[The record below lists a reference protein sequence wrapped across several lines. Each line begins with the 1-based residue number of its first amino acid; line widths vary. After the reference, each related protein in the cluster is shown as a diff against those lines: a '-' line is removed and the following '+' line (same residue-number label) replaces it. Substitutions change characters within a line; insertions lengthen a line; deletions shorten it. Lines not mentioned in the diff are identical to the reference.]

1 MKKIADFIV
10 EKRIYILITLLV
22 IAGFC
27 ATLIP
32 KVEVNTDLTKYL
44 PDDSSMKIGMD
55 IMEEEF
61 PPAPADYTIRVMFKD
76 LTDEEIVSMKEKLS
90 EIKNVNSVDYKEDDK
105 DYNRDGYTKFVLHTV
120 YEYESPEESEIE
132 DTLEKDFNHDG
143 MEYKNDNVDTPNFPV
158 WVGISAVVLLTI
170 ILIIMCE
177 SWVEPFLFL
186 FTIGIAVVINL
197 GTNIIQGSISENT
210 FSIAAILQLV
220 LSIDYSII
228 LTNRYRQEMPKYSDK
243 RSAMKAAIVSAFSS
257 ISSSSLTTVVGLLA
271 LIFMSFK
278 IGLDMGFVM
287 AKGVFLSVVCV
298 FLILPGL
305 VIMCTKWI
313 DKTAKKPLHVPTGG
327 IARFCN
333 RFRIPLTV
341 GFIALFVAAYLI
353 QRHTVIA
360 YSISSFDPVAQVFPK
375 NGTIVLLYENKD
387 DEYVTAFADELKE
400 MDCVLSAA
408 NYSNTLG
415 KQYNVSEM
423 TAAIKELSEGM
434 GGGDSSGFELNE
446 SMISLLFIKK
456 FGLGKADSTMSIEE
470 LFNYVNDE
478 VINDPTLRPMIGDE
492 MAEEVKNYAKDL
504 NDGIKQLKG
513 DRFSRLILTVTLPE
527 EGDET
532 TAFYEMIYDRCD
544 KLKGEYHLIGS
555 TAMNYEMSLSFAG
568 ELLFITLLTAI
579 SIYLVVL
586 ITFRSFIVPVILVLL
601 VQCGV
606 FITVSIIG
614 FQGYSMYF
622 IALLVVQC
630 ILMGSM
636 IDYGILFSNYYREF
650 RKTLVRGEALK
661 KAYECS
667 IHTILTSGMLIVT
680 ATAILSKCY
689 GDPTVEQ
696 MCKTISIGAA
706 CAICLILFVLPG
718 ILACLDRFTGG
729 KNRVKA

>member
-1 MKKIADFIV
+1 MKKIANFIV
-10 EKRIYILITLLV
+10 EKRLYILVILIV

-27 ATLIP
+27 AILIP
-32 KVEVNTDLTKYL
+32 KVEVNTDLTQYL
-44 PDDSSMKIGMD
+44 PDNSSMKIGMD

-61 PPAPADYTIRVMFKD
+61 PPAPVDSTIRVMFKD
-76 LTDEEIVSMKEKLS
+76 LSAEEIVSMRERLS
-90 EIKNVNSVDYKEDDK
+90 KIENVSSVDYKEDDK
-105 DYNRDGYTKFVLHTV
+105 DYNRDGYTKFVLHSG
-120 YEYESPEESEIE
+120 YAYDSDEELLIE
-132 DTLEKDFNHDG
+132 ETLVNDFSTNG
-143 MEYKNDNVDTPNFPV
+143 MAYKNDDVDTPDFPV

-177 SWVEPFLFL
+177 SFVEPFLFL
-186 FTIGIAVVINL
+186 FTIGIAIVINL

-228 LTNRYRQEMPKYSDK
+228 LTNRYRQELPKYKDNK
-243 RSAMKAAIVSAFSS
+243 EAMKAAILSAFSS

-271 LIFMSFK
+271 LLFMSFK
-278 IGLDMGFVM
+278 IGFDMGFVM

-305 VIMCTKWI
+305 VIMCSGWI
-313 DKTAKKPLHVPTGG
+313 DKTAKKPLFVPTDG

-333 RFRIPLTV
+333 KFRLPLTI
-341 GFIALFVAAYLI
+341 GFGIMFVTAYLL
-353 QRHTVIA
+353 QRQTVIA
-360 YSISSFDPVAQVFPK
+360 YSISSFDPVAQIFPK

-400 MDCVLSAA
+400 RDDVLSAA
-408 NYSNTLG
+408 NFSNTLG
-415 KQYNVSEM
+415 KQYTAAQM
-423 TAAIKELSEGM
+423 TAAIKEMSEGM
-434 GGGDSSGFELNE
+434 GGGASSCFELNE
-446 SMISLLFIKK
+446 SMIGLLYMKK
-456 FGLGKADSTMSIEE
+456 FGLTSGEKTMSIEE

-478 VINDPTLRPMIGDE
+478 VINDPALQPIIGDE
-492 MAEEVKNYAKDL
+492 MAGEVGKYAKAL

-513 DRFSRLILTVTLPE
+513 DRFSRLILTVALPE

-532 TAFYEMIYDRCD
+532 TAFYEMMYERCG

-555 TAMNYEMSLSFAG
+555 TAMNYEMSQSFGG

-579 SIYLVVL
+579 SIFLVVL
-586 ITFRSFIVPVILVLL
+586 ITFRSVAVPIILVLL

-606 FITVSIIG
+606 FITVSVIG
-614 FQGYSMYF
+614 FQGYSIYF

-636 IDYGILFSNYYREF
+636 IDYGILFANYYREF
-650 RKTLVRGEALK
+650 RKTFERGEALK
-661 KAYECS
+661 NAYACS

-706 CAICLILFVLPG
+706 CAILLILFVLPG
-718 ILACLDRFTGG
+718 ILACLDRLTGG
-729 KNRVKA
+729 RNRQR